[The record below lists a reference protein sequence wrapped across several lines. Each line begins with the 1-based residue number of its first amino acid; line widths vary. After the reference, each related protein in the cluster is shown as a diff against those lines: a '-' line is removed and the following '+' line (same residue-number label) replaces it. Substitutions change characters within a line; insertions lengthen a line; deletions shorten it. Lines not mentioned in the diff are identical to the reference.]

1 MTICGHVTAREYD
14 RYLFVVFEKLRSPS
28 TLKASG
34 LKNVSEKPGLVWTV
48 GLAAIINL
56 LFKFLQRTA
65 DGALFVTH
73 YKRR

>member
-14 RYLFVVFEKLRSPS
+14 HYLFVVFEKLLFSPS

-34 LKNVSEKPGLVWTV
+34 LKNVSEKPGLVWMV

-56 LFKFLQRTA
+56 LFKFHRRTVDA
-65 DGALFVTH
+65 A
-73 YKRR
+73 

>member
-14 RYLFVVFEKLRSPS
+14 RYLFVVFEKLRFFSPS

-56 LFKFLQRTA
+56 LFKFLRRTV
-65 DGALFVTH
+65 DGA
-73 YKRR
+73 